1 MIATIAVSDFDACI
15 DDYLHLRMCMNHQPS
30 SVNST
35 LKDLTLFS
43 RYCRDTGIGH
53 ISGQTMI
60 DFMKY
65 LREERGNCSGTINR
79 KQSSLKTYFT
89 HLKLRQVKGA
99 DKVPFQYMTRARD
112 PYRGPVKTLEFEEV
126 IHLLQSIDKSN
137 ILGLRNF
144 TLFSLIYAL
153 GLRLGE
159 AIAINVTDIDFTN
172 GIVHIYGKGRRE
184 RDVPLTKPVLKLLKI
199 WLEARCRMLNAFAE
213 KAFFLSKKGNRL
225 SPRTAEDNFQKI
237 VKRSGPFSIDHVTPH
252 TLRHAFASHAV
263 DGNCDMLVLKTILGH
278 ASLKTTEL
286 YIHPSIKTLRAAINK
301 HVASDILEQL
311 STRRIG
317 VFRMQKYKKGKQA

>member
-1 MIATIAVSDFDACI
+1 MIATISVSDFNAYI
-15 DDYLHLRMCMNHQPS
+15 EDYSHLRLCMNHQPS
-30 SVNST
+30 SVNSAR
-35 LKDLTLFS
+35 KDLTLFS
-43 RYCRDTGIGH
+43 CYCQDTDISH

-60 DFMKY
+60 DFMKW

-89 HLKLRQVKGA
+89 HLKLRQVEGA

-126 IHLLQSIDKSN
+126 THLLKSIDKSN
-137 ILGLRNF
+137 IIGLRDF

-172 GIVHIYGKGRRE
+172 ELLHIHGKGRRE
-184 RDVPLTKPVLKLLKI
+184 RDVPLTEPVSKLLKT
-199 WLEARCRMLNAFAE
+199 WLEARCRVLNAFTE
-213 KAFFLSKKGNRL
+213 QAFFLSKKGNRL

-237 VKRSGPFSIDHVTPH
+237 VKRTGPFSIDHVTPH

-263 DGNCDMLVLKTILGH
+263 DGKCDMLVLKTILGH

-311 STRRIG
+311 STSRIG
-317 VFRMQKYKKGKQA
+317 VFRMQKYRKRKQA

>member
-15 DDYLHLRMCMNHQPS
+15 EDYSHLRLCMSHQPS
-30 SVNST
+30 SVDSAH
-35 LKDLTLFS
+35 KDLTLFS
-43 RYCRDTGIGH
+43 RYCHDTDICH
-53 ISGQTMI
+53 ISGRTMI
-60 DFMKY
+60 DYMKW

-89 HLKLRQVKGA
+89 HLKLQQIEGA
-99 DKVPFQYMTRARD
+99 DKVPFQYMPRARD

-126 IHLLQSIDKSN
+126 THLLESIDKSTV
-137 ILGLRNF
+137 IGLRDF
-144 TLFSLIYAL
+144 TLFSLIYAM
-153 GLRLGE
+153 GLRIGE

-172 GIVHIYGKGRRE
+172 EMLHIHGKGRRE
-184 RDVPLTKPVLKLLKI
+184 REVPLTEPVSKLLKA
-199 WLEARCRMLNAFAE
+199 WLEARCCMLNAFKE

-225 SPRTAEDNFQKI
+225 SPRTAEDQFQKI

-263 DGNCDMLVLKTILGH
+263 DGKCDMLVLKTILGH
-278 ASLKTTEL
+278 ASLKTTEI

-311 STRRIG
+311 STCRIG
-317 VFRMQKYKKGKQA
+317 VFRMQKYRKRKQA

>member
-1 MIATIAVSDFDACI
+1 MIATISVSDFNAYI
-15 DDYLHLRMCMNHQPS
+15 EDYSHLRLCMNHQPS
-30 SVNST
+30 SVNGAC
-35 LKDLTLFS
+35 KDLTLFS
-43 RYCRDTGIGH
+43 CYCYDTDISH

-60 DFMKY
+60 DFMKW

-89 HLKLRQVKGA
+89 HLKLRQVEGA
-99 DKVPFQYMTRARD
+99 DKVPFQYMPRARD

-126 IHLLQSIDKSN
+126 THLLKSIDKSN
-137 ILGLRNF
+137 VIGLRDF

-159 AIAINVTDIDFTN
+159 AIAINVTDIDFDN
-172 GIVHIYGKGRRE
+172 CIVHIYGKGRRE
-184 RDVPLTKPVLKLLKI
+184 RDVPLVIPVLKLLKT
-199 WLEARCRMLNAFAE
+199 WLEARCCMLNAFKE
-213 KAFFLSKKGNRL
+213 QAFFLSKKGNRL

-263 DGNCDMLVLKTILGH
+263 DGKCDTLVLKTILGH
-278 ASLKTTEL
+278 ASIKTTEL
-286 YIHPSIKTLRAAINK
+286 YIHPSIKTLHAAINK

-311 STRRIG
+311 STCRIG
-317 VFRMQKYKKGKQA
+317 VFRMQRYRKGKQA

>member
-30 SVNST
+30 SVNSAR
-35 LKDLTLFS
+35 KDLTLFS
-43 RYCRDTGIGH
+43 RYCHDKEITDIK
-53 ISGQTMI
+53 GQTMI
-60 DFMKY
+60 EFMKW
-65 LREERGNCSGTINR
+65 LREERENCSGTINR

-89 HLKLRQVKGA
+89 HLKLRQVEGA

-126 IHLLQSIDKSN
+126 IRLLQSIDKSN
-137 ILGLRNF
+137 VLGLRDF

-159 AIAINVTDIDFTN
+159 ALAIDVTDIDFTSEV
-172 GIVHIYGKGRRE
+172 VHIHGKGRRE
-184 RDVPLTKPVLKLLKI
+184 REVPLTKPVLKLLKT
-199 WLEARCRMLNAFAE
+199 WLEARCCVLNAFKE
-213 KAFFLSKKGNRL
+213 KSFFLSKKGNRL

-263 DGNCDMLVLKTILGH
+263 DGKCDMLVLKTILGH
-278 ASLKTTEL
+278 ASIKTTEL

-301 HVASDILEQL
+301 HIASDILRQL
-311 STRRIG
+311 SISRIG
-317 VFRMQKYKKGKQA
+317 VFRMQKYRKGKQA

>member
-1 MIATIAVSDFDACI
+1 MIATITVSDFNACI
-15 DDYLHLRMCMNHQPS
+15 DDYLHLRLCMNHQPS
-30 SVNST
+30 SVNSAY
-35 LKDLTLFS
+35 KDLTLFS
-43 RYCRDTGIGH
+43 RYCRAKGITA
-53 ISGQTMI
+53 IKGQTMI
-60 DFMKY
+60 DFMKW

-89 HLKLRQVKGA
+89 HLKLRQVEGA

-126 IHLLQSIDKSN
+126 IRLLQSIDKSN
-137 ILGLRNF
+137 VLGLRDF

-159 AIAINVTDIDFTN
+159 AIAINVTDIDFIN
-172 GIVHIYGKGRRE
+172 EILHIHGKGRRE
-184 RDVPLTKPVLKLLKI
+184 RDVPLTKPVSKLLKT
-199 WLEARCRMLNAFAE
+199 WLEARCCMLNALTEQALFI
-213 KAFFLSKKGNRL
+213 SKKGNRL
-225 SPRTAEDNFQKI
+225 APRTAEDNFQKI
-237 VKRSGPFSIDHVTPH
+237 VTRSGPFSIDHVTPH

-278 ASLKTTEL
+278 ASIKTTEL

-311 STRRIG
+311 STCRIG
-317 VFRMQKYKKGKQA
+317 VFRMQKYRKGKYA

>member
-15 DDYLHLRMCMNHQPS
+15 EDYLHLRLCMNHQPS
-30 SVNST
+30 SVNSAR
-35 LKDLTLFS
+35 KDLTLFS
-43 RYCRDTGIGH
+43 RYCHDTGIGH
-53 ISGQTMI
+53 ISGRTMI
-60 DFMKY
+60 DFMQW

-89 HLKLRQVKGA
+89 HLKLRQVEGA
-99 DKVPFQYMTRARD
+99 DKVPFQHMTRARD

-126 IHLLQSIDKSN
+126 IRLLQCIDKSN
-137 ILGLRNF
+137 VLGLRDF

-172 GIVHIYGKGRRE
+172 EVLHIHGKGRRE
-184 RDVPLTKPVLKLLKI
+184 REVPLTKPVSKLLKT
-199 WLEARCRMLNAFAE
+199 WLEARCCMLNAFKEQAL
-213 KAFFLSKKGNRL
+213 FLSKKGNRL
-225 SPRTAEDNFQKI
+225 APRTAEDNFQKI
-237 VKRSGPFSIDHVTPH
+237 VKRSGPFSIDHITPH

-263 DGNCDMLVLKTILGH
+263 DGKCDMLVLKTILGH
-278 ASLKTTEL
+278 ASIKTTEL
-286 YIHPSIKTLRAAINK
+286 YIHPSMKTLRAAINK

-311 STRRIG
+311 STSRIG
-317 VFRMQKYKKGKQA
+317 VFRMQKYRKGKLA

>member
-1 MIATIAVSDFDACI
+1 MIAAISVSDFKAYI
-15 DDYLHLRMCMNHQPS
+15 EDYLHLLLCMNHQPS
-30 SVNST
+30 GVDSVS
-35 LKDLTLFS
+35 KDLYLFS
-43 RYCRDTGIGH
+43 RYCHEGEITAIN
-53 ISGQTMI
+53 GQTI
-60 DFMKY
+60 IKY
-65 LREERGNCSGTINR
+65 MQWLREERYNCSGAINR

-89 HLKLRQVKGA
+89 HLKLRQVEGA

-112 PYRGPVKTLEFEEV
+112 PYKGPVKTLDFEEV
-126 IHLLQSIDKSN
+126 IRILQSIDKSN
-137 ILGLRNF
+137 ILGLRDF

-159 AIAINVTDIDFTN
+159 ALAINVTDIDFTN
-172 GIVHIYGKGRRE
+172 EVIHIHGKGRRE
-184 RDVPLTKPVLKLLKI
+184 RDVPLTEPVLKLLKTCV
-199 WLEARCRMLNAFAE
+199 EARCCMLNAFKEQAL
-213 KAFFLSKKGNRL
+213 FLSKKGNRL

-237 VKRSGPFSIDHVTPH
+237 VKRSGPFSIDHITPH

-263 DGNCDMLVLKTILGH
+263 DGNCDMLALKTILGH
-278 ASLKTTEL
+278 ASIKTTEI

-317 VFRMQKYKKGKQA
+317 VFRMQKYSKGKQA

>member
-1 MIATIAVSDFDACI
+1 MIATISVSDFNAHI
-15 DDYLHLRMCMNHQPS
+15 EDYSHLRLCMNHQPS
-30 SVNST
+30 SVNSAH
-35 LKDLTLFS
+35 KDLTLFS
-43 RYCRDTGIGH
+43 CYCHDTDIIH

-60 DFMKY
+60 DFMKW
-65 LREERGNCSGTINR
+65 LREECGNCSGTINR

-89 HLKLRQVKGA
+89 HLKLRQVEGA
-99 DKVPFQYMTRARD
+99 DKVPFQHMTRARD
-112 PYRGPVKTLEFEEV
+112 PYQGPVKTLEFEEV
-126 IHLLQSIDKSN
+126 THLLKSIDKSN
-137 ILGLRNF
+137 VTGLRDF

-159 AIAINVTDIDFTN
+159 AIAINVTDIDFDN
-172 GIVHIYGKGRRE
+172 GIVHINGKGRRE
-184 RDVPLTKPVLKLLKI
+184 RAVPLTGPVLKLLKT
-199 WLEARCRMLNAFAE
+199 WLEARSCMLNAFKE
-213 KAFFLSKKGNRL
+213 QAFFLSKKGNRL

-263 DGNCDMLVLKTILGH
+263 DGKCDMLVLKTILGH
-278 ASLKTTEL
+278 ASIKTTEL

-311 STRRIG
+311 STCRIG
-317 VFRMQKYKKGKQA
+317 VFRMQKYRKGKQA

>member
-1 MIATIAVSDFDACI
+1 MIATISVSDFNAYI
-15 DDYLHLRMCMNHQPS
+15 EDYSHLRLCMYHQPS
-30 SVNST
+30 SVNSAC
-35 LKDLTLFS
+35 KDLNFFS
-43 RYCRDTGIGH
+43 CYCHDTDTSH
-53 ISGQTMI
+53 ISGQTMN
-60 DFMKY
+60 DFMKW
-65 LREERGNCSGTINR
+65 LREERSNCSGTINR

-89 HLKLRQVKGA
+89 HLKLRQVEGA

-126 IHLLQSIDKSN
+126 THLLKSIDKSN
-137 ILGLRNF
+137 VIGLRDF

-172 GIVHIYGKGRRE
+172 CMVHIYGKGRRE
-184 RDVPLTKPVLKLLKI
+184 RDVPLTGPVLKLLKT
-199 WLEARCRMLNAFAE
+199 WLESRCCMLNAFA
-213 KAFFLSKKGNRL
+213 KQAFFLSKKGNRL

-237 VKRSGPFSIDHVTPH
+237 VKRSGPFSIVHVTPH

-263 DGNCDMLVLKTILGH
+263 DGKCDMLVLKTILGH
-278 ASLKTTEL
+278 ASIKTTEL

-311 STRRIG
+311 RTSRIG
-317 VFRMQKYKKGKQA
+317 VFRMQKYRKGKQA